1 MGGESLLRILGSF
14 DRDVT
19 EKAERRILRD
29 SRVLVEGERSV
40 EPPTNHG
47 CFLAIAFSTLPEESL
62 LAIPF
67 ASGGNVGISE
77 SQLCGGS
84 GVESREF
91 QLPAP
96 DAAIVRIVGI
106 EGDRATLYE
115 RALCVSVAD

>member
-1 MGGESLLRILGSF
+1 MVGGESLLRILGSF

-62 LAIPF
+62 LAIPCP
-67 ASGGNVGISE
+67 ASVSLTA
-77 SQLCGGS
+77 QALRVC
-84 GVESREF
+84 R
-91 QLPAP
+91 
-96 DAAIVRIVGI
+96 
-106 EGDRATLYE
+106 RATVEGSQYRCRGGAAQE
-115 RALCVSVAD
+115 CEP

>member
-1 MGGESLLRILGSF
+1 VSLLRILGSF

-67 ASGGNVGISE
+67 ASGGNIGISE
-77 SQLCGGS
+77 SQPCGGS
-84 GVESREF
+84 RRWIARVS
-91 QLPAP
+91 
-96 DAAIVRIVGI
+96 AASSGCC
-106 EGDRATLYE
+106 DRAHCRDRRRSSHAL
-115 RALCVSVAD
+115 RARCASASL